1 MTQQLINV
9 LRVKLT
15 NIHKVVTTH
24 DVSFVLRMH
33 NALEITSFCKSKVV
47 TGVPIN
53 PVLPSFNA
61 FTQTNNVW
69 EERSVQLDTQVFYAR
84 NVITIMVMLVAVN
97 NLLVISARAVNFF
110 IFLPL

>member
-1 MTQQLINV
+1 M
-9 LRVKLT
+9 
-15 NIHKVVTTH
+15 
-24 DVSFVLRMH
+24 
-33 NALEITSFCKSKVV
+33 V

-53 PVLPSFNA
+53 PALPSFNA

-69 EERSVQLDTQVFYAR
+69 EEILVQLDTQEFYAK

-97 NLLVISARAVNFF
+97 NLLVISARAINFF

>member
-1 MTQQLINV
+1 
-9 LRVKLT
+9 
-15 NIHKVVTTH
+15 
-24 DVSFVLRMH
+24 MH
-33 NALEITSFCKSKVV
+33 NALEITSFCKSIVV

-53 PVLPSFNA
+53 PALPSFTA

-69 EERSVQLDTQVFYAR
+69 EERFVQLDTQVFYAR
-84 NVITIMVMLVAVN
+84 NVTIVMVMLVAVN